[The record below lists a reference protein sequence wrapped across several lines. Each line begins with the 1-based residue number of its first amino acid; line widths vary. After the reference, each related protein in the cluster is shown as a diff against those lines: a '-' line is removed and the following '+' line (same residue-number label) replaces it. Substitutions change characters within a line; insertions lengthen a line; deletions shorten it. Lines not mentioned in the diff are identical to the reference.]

1 MSRATRSTTP
11 TLQRLNRSVR
21 LGEVRQPAC
30 SMEVRLL
37 PVGSPQGGERAFMMN
52 YAYGWM
58 GGMMWIWTLI
68 CILVVV
74 LLVVVI
80 NRVSSK

>member
-1 MSRATRSTTP
+1 
-11 TLQRLNRSVR
+11 
-21 LGEVRQPAC
+21 
-30 SMEVRLL
+30 MEVRLL

-74 LLVVVI
+74 LLVIVI

>member
-1 MSRATRSTTP
+1 
-11 TLQRLNRSVR
+11 
-21 LGEVRQPAC
+21 
-30 SMEVRLL
+30 
-37 PVGSPQGGERAFMMN
+37 MN
-52 YAYGWM
+52 YAYGM
-58 GGMMWIWTLI
+58 GGMMWIWTVI